1 MQASSPLPLAA
12 PAAVVLFALFFVTV
26 WCAALFAVSRV
37 SGWALL
43 ANRFRTD
50 SPFPGRTWTWQ
61 SARLRWGSNY
71 NNCLTL
77 GSDPSGLY
85 LSMMFIFRI
94 ASPALLIPWT
104 EVTVWRR
111 RQFLFFR
118 FVEFRLGR
126 EEQVPLVIREKL
138 ADSLR
143 TAAGTSWP
151 VEPVS

>member
-1 MQASSPLPLAA
+1 MHTYSPLAI
-12 PAAVVLFALFFVTV
+12 PAAVVIFALFFATV
-26 WCAALFAVSRV
+26 WCAALFVISRV

-50 SPFPGRTWTWQ
+50 SPFPGKTWGWQ

-71 NNCLTL
+71 NNCLTV

-85 LSMMFIFRI
+85 LSLMFIFRI
-94 ASPALLIPWT
+94 SSPPLLIPWP

-126 EEQVPLVIREKL
+126 EEQVPLLMREKL

-143 TAAGTSWP
+143 SAAGPSWP
-151 VEPVS
+151 IEPVS